1 MTKWECGLEMIIL
14 GSLRNRQLTLKIWT
28 YVLNRY
34 RYECATEY
42 MQVMKDLWTQGR
54 SNFNGSISPWKI
66 ADYCHCLPL
75 TSSLLLRA
83 RYVKRQLTN
92 FAFSTKC
99 FLDKRSLLIPCP
111 GRAFA
116 AKYCDYN
123 FTSGAGLNQP
133 TAFKQANSRLVE
145 TSKIE
150 GRNVGALL
158 LFTIIADEMDDA
170 AHAKFEQYNHWTDVE
185 TLAWMKNQS
194 GKTKRLTNSPLL
206 REWLTRSQ
214 SVMPT

>member
-1 MTKWECGLEMIIL
+1 MGVMIDSIARWRF
-14 GSLRNRQLTLKIWT
+14 GINIVTGWQTAEYDQMGMWPGND
-28 YVLNRY
+28 YFGY

-83 RYVKRQLTN
+83 R
-92 FAFSTKC
+92 
-99 FLDKRSLLIPCP
+99 
-111 GRAFA
+111 AFA

-133 TAFKQANSRLVE
+133 TAFKEANSRLVE